1 MECVLGQVLLSG
13 QRWLWS
19 VLGYYLVTPKRAQ
32 RGIPGKCPKEDSD
45 WPTLVEGKECVG
57 GQGHWVGEGQMLVRY
72 SEKVAYSR

>member
-1 MECVLGQVLLSG
+1 M
-13 QRWLWS
+13 
-19 VLGYYLVTPKRAQ
+19 TPKRAQ

-45 WPTLVEGKECVG
+45 WPTLVEGKGCVG